1 MSAEKV
7 PYPEL
12 DCALAMSKARG
23 NLNFLVNRI
32 KEEWHETHT
41 TAQAVQD
48 AHSALVE
55 AQPGLFISSYRLV
68 LFVMITIERG
78 LDF

>member
-1 MSAEKV
+1 MSEHE

-32 KEEWHETHT
+32 KEEWGETQT

-55 AQPGLFISSYRLV
+55 AQKEYEKV
-68 LFVMITIERG
+68 LTLLRESTNVNV
-78 LDF
+78 

>member
-1 MSAEKV
+1 MSAERV

-32 KEEWHETHT
+32 KEEWRETHT
-41 TAQAVQD
+41 TAQAIQD
-48 AHSALVE
+48 AHTALME
-55 AQPGLFISSYRLV
+55 AQKEYDKV
-68 LFVMITIERG
+68 LTLLRNSTNVNV
-78 LDF
+78 

>member
-1 MSAEKV
+1 MSERE
-7 PYPEL
+7 PYPQL

-41 TAQAVQD
+41 TAQAIQD
-48 AHSALVE
+48 AHTALMQ
-55 AQPGLFISSYRLV
+55 AQKEYEKV
-68 LFVMITIERG
+68 LTLLRNSTNINV
-78 LDF
+78 

>member
-1 MSAEKV
+1 MSAERV
-7 PYPEL
+7 PYSEL

-41 TAQAVQD
+41 TAQAIQD
-48 AHSALVE
+48 AHTALME
-55 AQPGLFISSYRLV
+55 AQKEYDKV
-68 LFVMITIERG
+68 LTLLRNSTNVNV
-78 LDF
+78 

>member
-1 MSAEKV
+1 MNERE

-41 TAQAVQD
+41 TAQAIQD
-48 AHSALVE
+48 AHTALIE
-55 AQPGLFISSYRLV
+55 AQKEYEKV
-68 LFVMITIERG
+68 LTLLRNSTNVNV
-78 LDF
+78 

>member
-1 MSAEKV
+1 MSAERV

-23 NLNFLVNRI
+23 NLNFLMNRI

-55 AQPGLFISSYRLV
+55 AQKEYEKV
-68 LFVMITIERG
+68 LTLLRESTK
-78 LDF
+78 L

>member
-1 MSAEKV
+1 MSTERV
-7 PYPEL
+7 PYPPL

-41 TAQAVQD
+41 TAQAIQD
-48 AHSALVE
+48 AHTALAE
-55 AQPGLFISSYRLV
+55 AQKEYEEV
-68 LFVMITIERG
+68 LTLLRNSTK
-78 LDF
+78 L

>member
-1 MSAEKV
+1 MNTERV

-32 KEEWHETHT
+32 KEEWGETFT
-41 TAQAVQD
+41 TAQAIED
-48 AHSALVE
+48 AHTALVK
-55 AQPGLFISSYRLV
+55 AQKEYEKV
-68 LFVMITIERG
+68 LTLLRDTTK
-78 LDF
+78 L

>member
-1 MSAEKV
+1 MSERE
-7 PYPEL
+7 PYPQL

-41 TAQAVQD
+41 TAQAIQD
-48 AHSALVE
+48 AHTALME
-55 AQPGLFISSYRLV
+55 AQKEYEKV
-68 LFVMITIERG
+68 LTLLRNSTK
-78 LDF
+78 L

>member
-1 MSAEKV
+1 MSAERV

-41 TAQAVQD
+41 TAQAIQD
-48 AHSALVE
+48 AHTALME
-55 AQPGLFISSYRLV
+55 AQKEYEKV
-68 LFVMITIERG
+68 LTLLRNSTNVNV
-78 LDF
+78 

>member
-1 MSAEKV
+1 MSERE
-7 PYPEL
+7 PYPPL

-41 TAQAVQD
+41 TAQAIQD
-48 AHSALVE
+48 AHTALME
-55 AQPGLFISSYRLV
+55 AQKEYEKV
-68 LFVMITIERG
+68 LTLLRNSTNVNV
-78 LDF
+78 

>member
-1 MSAEKV
+1 MNERE

-41 TAQAVQD
+41 TAQAIQD
-48 AHSALVE
+48 AHTALME
-55 AQPGLFISSYRLV
+55 AQKEYDKV
-68 LFVMITIERG
+68 LTLLRNANKVNI
-78 LDF
+78 